1 MATYQTTSTGAVH
14 SCEYGNR
21 TVHQGSAAVSTKL
34 GIGDKVRMCK
44 IPGGTLVDRV
54 VVKTGDMETDA
65 TPTLTDKIGW
75 EPMDGSTVTNADV
88 AFCAS
93 GATTRQ
99 SAATTTYEIFP
110 PVLVTKDS
118 WLTLTCV
125 AAATAMS
132 AAVTCSGKVEG
143 ETIGIK

>member
-1 MATYQTTSTGAVH
+1 MATYQTTNTAAPR

-21 TVHQGSAAVSTKL
+21 TVHQGSTAVSTKL
-34 GIGDKVRMCK
+34 GAGDKVRMCK

-54 VVKTGDMETDA
+54 VVKTGDMETDG

-75 EPMDGSTVTNADV
+75 EPADGSTVTDADV

-93 GATTRQ
+93 GATTRR
-99 SAATTTYEIFP
+99 AVATTTYEIFP

-125 AAATAMS
+125 DAATAMS
-132 AAVTCSGKVEG
+132 SAVTCYGKVEG
-143 ETIGIK
+143 ENNGIK